1 MDRILRTVKWPRARA
16 VCMAL
21 KVREKPAWSDGD
33 TDEAAISRDATRG
46 TLFRKY
52 IVLFVSLVSVALLL
66 HTAIDLW
73 FAYHEDQARLAQL
86 QLEKAA
92 AAAQRIE
99 QFFTEIE
106 DEIGWTTYVQ
116 WSAGPLDQRRSDYA
130 RLLRQVPAITE
141 ISELDHEGKEQL
153 NVSRLY
159 LDFVA
164 RETDFSKQPQFTEAL
179 AHKLW
184 FSPVYF
190 RDGSEPYLTLA
201 IARAGRDAGVTV
213 AEVNLKFVWGV
224 ISSMKMGETGYAYVV
239 DREGRL
245 IAHPNTSLVLQKAD
259 FSRLPFIAAALRVA
273 AAGDSPPATATVQTN
288 FDGRRVLSTYAALP
302 ELGWLVFVELPMTE
316 ALTST
321 FASALRGVLVLLAG
335 LVLATLAAMFLVRHM
350 VGPIQLLRAGAARIG
365 AGDLDSQIVVR
376 TGDELEALA
385 DQFNTMATQLREY
398 NAGLERTVD
407 ERTRDLARSIAE
419 LQALSDVVRAVN
431 STLDLHVLLTRIV
444 THATELASADAG
456 AIFRLNAIEG
466 TFELVEASNMAS
478 PLVNQLRSLRIAS
491 HETGMGEAAVTQ
503 KPVHLA
509 DMTASPG
516 YPLREILIG
525 AGYRCALIVPLIV
538 PDATL
543 GALVLVRRGVGDFAP
558 SIVELMSTFAS
569 QSALAMQNA
578 ALFHQLAEKSRQLQ
592 LASEHKSQ
600 FLANM
605 SHELRTPLNA
615 IIGYTELL
623 VDGIYG
629 ELPDRPRGV
638 LERVR
643 ENGGNLLALI
653 NDVLDLAKI
662 ESGQLT
668 LSLEDYEIAPLVRNV
683 LDAMQPLARAKGLS
697 LTAMVPDDV
706 PAGYGD
712 ARRLRQVLINL
723 VGNAIKF
730 TDEGEVEISVEAE
743 DSRLDVAVR
752 DTGPGI
758 SFEDQEK
765 IFEEFRQVDNS
776 STRRQ
781 GGTGL
786 GLAIS
791 REIMKMHGGHLF
803 VVSAPGQGS
812 TFHIDIPV
820 RFEPLAEGVA

>member
-1 MDRILRTVKWPRARA
+1 
-16 VCMAL
+16 MAL
-21 KVREKPAWSDGD
+21 MVREKPAWSDGA
-33 TDEAAISRDATRG
+33 TGEPAPPRHATRS

-52 IVLFVSLVSVALLL
+52 IVLFMGLVGTALLL

-73 FAYHEDQARLAQL
+73 FAYREDLAQLAQL

-92 AAAQRIE
+92 SATHRIE

-106 DEIGWTTYVQ
+106 DQIGWTTYVQ

-159 LDFVA
+159 LDFVG
-164 RETDFSKQPQFTEAL
+164 RGIDFSKQPGFTEAL

-201 IARAGRDAGVTV
+201 VARAGRDAGVTV

-224 ISSMKMGETGYAYVV
+224 ISAIKMGETGYAYVV

-245 IAHPNTSLVLQKAD
+245 IAHPNTGLVLQKAD
-259 FSRLPFIAAALRVA
+259 FSRLPFIAAALRGV
-273 AAGDSPPATATVQTN
+273 AAGDAPPATATVPTS
-288 FDGRRVLSTYAALP
+288 FDGRRVLTTYTVLP
-302 ELGWLVFVELPMTE
+302 ELGWLVFVEVPMTE
-316 ALTST
+316 ALAPTY
-321 FASALRGVLVLLAG
+321 ASALRGVLVLLAG
-335 LVLATLAAMFLVRHM
+335 LVLATLAAMFLVRRM
-350 VGPIQLLRAGAARIG
+350 VGPIRLLRAGAARIG
-365 AGDLDSQIVVR
+365 AGDLDSQIAVR

-385 DQFNTMATQLREY
+385 DQFNTMAARLREY
-398 NAGLERTVD
+398 NAGLERTVE

-419 LQALSDVVRAVN
+419 LRALSDVVRAVN

-444 THATELASADAG
+444 THATELANADAG
-456 AIFRLNAIEG
+456 AIFRLNAMEG
-466 TFELVEASNMAS
+466 TFELVEASNMGS

-491 HETGMGEAAVTQ
+491 HETAMGEAARTQ
-503 KPVHLA
+503 KPVYLA
-509 DMTASPG
+509 DMAAGPS
-516 YPLREILIG
+516 YPLRETIVA
-525 AGYRCALIVPLIV
+525 AGFRGALIVPLIV

-543 GALVLVRRGVGDFAP
+543 GALVLVCRGVGDFAP
-558 SIVELMSTFAS
+558 SVVELMSTFAS

-578 ALFHQLAEKSRQLQ
+578 ALFQQLAEKSRQLQ

-662 ESGQLT
+662 ESLQLT
-668 LSLEDYEIAPLVRNV
+668 LSLEPYQIAPLVGNV
-683 LDAMQPLARAKGLS
+683 LDAMHPLARAKGLS
-697 LTAMVPDDV
+697 LIAKVPDDI

-723 VGNAIKF
+723 IGNAIKF
-730 TDEGEVEISVEAE
+730 TDEGKVEISVEVAGT
-743 DSRLDVAVR
+743 RLNVAVR

-758 SFEDQEK
+758 SPEDQEK
-765 IFEEFRQVDNS
+765 IFEEFQQIDNS

-791 REIMKMHGGHLF
+791 RRIVKMHGGHLS

-812 TFHIDIPV
+812 IFHIDIPV
-820 RFEPLAEGVA
+820 RFDPLTEGVA